1 MRLTAYKIMLLVTAS
16 IATLA
21 ALTSTVLSLAD
32 GELPLTTILVEWSV
46 AVALWLGWGALP
58 NSDRRSGKRRK

>member
-1 MRLTAYKIMLLVTAS
+1 MRLTAYKILLLLTAS

-21 ALTSTVLSLAD
+21 ALTSTMLGLAV
-32 GELPLTTILVEWSV
+32 GELPMTTILVEWSV

-58 NSDRRSGKRRK
+58 NSNRRSGKRRK

>member
-21 ALTSTVLSLAD
+21 ALTSTVFGLAD

>member
-1 MRLTAYKIMLLVTAS
+1 MRLTAYKILLLVTAS

-21 ALTSTVLSLAD
+21 ALTSTVLGLAA
-32 GELPLTTILVEWSV
+32 GELPMTTIMVEWSV
-46 AVALWLGWGALP
+46 AIALWLGWGALP